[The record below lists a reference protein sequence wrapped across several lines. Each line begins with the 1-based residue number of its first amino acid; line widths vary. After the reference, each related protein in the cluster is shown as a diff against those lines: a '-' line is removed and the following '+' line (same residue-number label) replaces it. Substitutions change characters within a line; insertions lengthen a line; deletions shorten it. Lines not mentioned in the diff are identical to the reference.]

1 MITRW
6 SLFLDVAV
14 ARELT
19 KSSMRRDTISKLLA
33 QREADTES
41 FVEYALKEFI
51 QKSLGAYLES
61 LKKPKAS
68 KAA

>member
-1 MITRW
+1 MNVF
-6 SLFLDVAV
+6 FLKIGV

-33 QREADTES
+33 QREADTEA
-41 FVEYALKEFI
+41 FVEYGQKEFV

-61 LKKPKAS
+61 LKKPKAP
-68 KAA
+68 KA